1 MSLEKLRH
9 SKSSRSRGKPVYCL
23 SWLAGNYG
31 CLIFSRLGTA
41 PWGMAT
47 GSLAGHRA
55 AREGAGHRA
64 RPPRS
69 DLPASAPGRRRGN
82 WRSVPISPPHPPAA
96 RVPSLGQWNP
106 GQGGC
111 RGLRPRPRGSTSLLH
126 QAAPHS
132 ESGKVEPTLPQ
143 RTERSSL
150 VLQLSP

>member
-9 SKSSRSRGKPVYCL
+9 SKSPRSRGKPVYCL
-23 SWLAGNYG
+23 SWLADNYG
-31 CLIFSRLGTA
+31 CLIFSRLGAA

-82 WRSVPISPPHPPAA
+82 WRSVPISPPHPQQPECLVWASGIRA
-96 RVPSLGQWNP
+96 REGVGASGHVLEAPLPFLIKQPLTPSLGKWNP
-106 GQGGC
+106 HF
-111 RGLRPRPRGSTSLLH
+111 P
-126 QAAPHS
+126 S
-132 ESGKVEPTLPQ
+132 E
-143 RTERSSL
+143 
-150 VLQLSP
+150 LSAQV